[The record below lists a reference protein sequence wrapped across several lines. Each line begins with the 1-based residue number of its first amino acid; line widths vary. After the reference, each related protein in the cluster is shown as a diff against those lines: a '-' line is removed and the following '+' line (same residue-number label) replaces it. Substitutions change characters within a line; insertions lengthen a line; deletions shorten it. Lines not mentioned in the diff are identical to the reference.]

1 MNIIYKKGDGDMA
14 QTNVNI
20 RMDEDLKK
28 QFDQFCSNIGMSMTT
43 AICVFVKKAVKEQKI
58 PFEITADPFYSS
70 ANIKRLEKAIQDLE
84 DGKGTKHELTEEND
98 E

>member
-1 MNIIYKKGDGDMA
+1 MA

-28 QFDQFCSNIGMSMTT
+28 QFDKFCSSIGMSMTT
-43 AICVFVKKAVKEQKI
+43 AICVFAKKAVKEQKI

-70 ANIKRLEKAIQDLE
+70 ANIQRLEKAIEDLKK
-84 DGKGTKHELTEEND
+84 GKGKKHDIIEVKD